1 MADIPKRRGLSEAWY
16 TDRGWEIDSQLGSVA
31 YSPQYS
37 DDEYVYRLDLLSIRL
52 VPIPI
57 RLFCGHL
64 LQHLH
69 ITVSR
74 KALKRAKELLHQ
86 HHAVYKR
93 SDGAGYRSGSHVY
106 PLTSKDGSSLL
117 PYDDIVQRLHVHM
130 SNDWILY
137 LIHDRDLTLCFRRPR
152 RDKS

>member
-16 TDRGWEIDSQLGSVA
+16 TDRGWEIDSQLGTVA

-37 DDEYVYRLDLLSIRL
+37 DDEYVYR
-52 VPIPI
+52 
-57 RLFCGHL
+57 
-64 LQHLH
+64 H

-93 SDGAGYRSGSHVY
+93 GEGAGYRSGSHAY
-106 PLTSKDGSSLL
+106 PLASKDGSSLL